1 MRCST
6 LSGFAGEPLAGT
18 AATATAWLCLEQ
30 PGPWGRDALVQSH
43 LDPELG
49 AELSRRAAGTGVR
62 ILLIRRPGKHAD
74 THAGGSRR
82 VYLASTEPGA
92 SWLEQADL
100 DAPEEALELDFEALG
115 QGRSTAFG
123 TPVADPLLLVCTNSK
138 RDVCCAL
145 YGRPIATA
153 LNLWECT
160 HTGGHRFAPTGVL
173 LPTGHLYGRL
183 DHELAEHVVTKGI
196 VADRCRGRSCFT
208 PRGRA
213 RVAGDAGRTAGA
225 AAPGQL
231 REVPGHLG
239 RAGGDGDRRAGEDLP
254 LAWAGCPGRSTSTAR
269 PASASRPSPPVTP
282 PSTPGRSTS

>member
-6 LSGFAGEPLAGT
+6 LSEFAGEPLAGT

-30 PGPWGRDALVQSH
+30 PGPWGRDALVESH

-49 AELSRRAAGTGVR
+49 AELHRRAAGTGVR

-74 THAGGSRR
+74 TGVPATRR
-82 VYLASTEPGA
+82 VYLASTKPGA

-100 DAPEEALELDFEALG
+100 AAPEEALELDFAALG
-115 QGRSTAFG
+115 EGRSTAFG
-123 TPVADPLLLVCTNSK
+123 TPVTDPLLLVCTNSK

-145 YGRPIATA
+145 YGRPIATS

-183 DHELAEHVVTKGI
+183 DHQLAQRVVTEGI

-208 PRGRA
+208 PRGQVAEVAVRA
-213 RVAGDAGRTAGA
+213 QLGETRDVLTVVGETTGSATVRHADGREWRVTLAEQ
-225 AAPGQL
+225 P
-231 REVPGHLG
+231 VP
-239 RAGGDGDRRAGEDLP
+239 P
-254 LAWAGCPGRSTSTAR
+254 R
-269 PASASRPSPPVTP
+269 PASCGKFPDIAIALVATAIDELVRVY
-282 PSTPGRSTS
+282 R

>member
-6 LSGFAGEPLAGT
+6 FSGAAGEPLAGT

-30 PGPWGRDALVQSH
+30 PGPWGRDAVVQSH

-49 AELSRRAAGTGVR
+49 AELTRRAAGTGVR

-74 THAGGSRR
+74 THVGASRR
-82 VYLASTEPGA
+82 LYLASTTPGA

-100 DAPEEALELDFEALG
+100 AAPEEVLELDFAALG

-123 TPVADPLLLVCTNSK
+123 TPVTTPLLLVCTNSK

-183 DHELAEHVVTKGI
+183 DHQLAQRVIADGI
-196 VADRCRGRSCFT
+196 TADRCRGRSCFT
-208 PRGRA
+208 PRGQVAEVAVRA
-213 RVAGDAGRTAGA
+213 RLGETRDVLTVVGETADSATVRHADGREWRVTLTE
-225 AAPGQL
+225 QT
-231 REVPGHLG
+231 VP
-239 RAGGDGDRRAGEDLP
+239 
-254 LAWAGCPGRSTSTAR
+254 AR
-269 PASASRPSPPVTP
+269 PASCGQSPDVAVALVATAIDELV
-282 PSTPGRSTS
+282 RACR

>member
-6 LSGFAGEPLAGT
+6 LSEFAGEPLAGT

-30 PGPWGRDALVQSH
+30 PGPWGRDAIVQSH

-49 AELSRRAAGTGVR
+49 AELQRRAAGTGVR
-62 ILLIRRPGKHAD
+62 ILLIRRPGRHAD
-74 THAGGSRR
+74 THVGGSRR
-82 VYLASTEPGA
+82 LYLASTKPGA

-100 DAPEEALELDFEALG
+100 DSPEEALELDFTALG

-183 DHELAEHVVTKGI
+183 DHQLAERVVTEGI

-208 PRGRA
+208 PRGQVAEVAVRA
-213 RVAGDAGRTAGA
+213 KIGETRDVLTVVSETPDSATVRHADGREWRVALIEQ
-225 AAPGQL
+225 P
-231 REVPGHLG
+231 VP
-239 RAGGDGDRRAGEDLP
+239 P
-254 LAWAGCPGRSTSTAR
+254 R
-269 PASASRPSPPVTP
+269 PASCGKFPDVAIALVATAIDELVKISR
-282 PSTPGRSTS
+282 

>member
-1 MRCST
+1 MRCSI
-6 LSGFAGEPLAGT
+6 LSDFAGEPLAGT

-30 PGPWGRDALVQSH
+30 SGPWGRDALTESH

-49 AELSRRAAGTGVR
+49 AELQRRADGTGVR

-74 THAGGSRR
+74 HHVPARR
-82 VYLASTEPGA
+82 RLYLASTKPGA

-100 DAPEEALELDFEALG
+100 TSPEEALELDFAALG
-115 QGRSTAFG
+115 AGRSTAFG
-123 TPVADPLLLVCTNSK
+123 TPVDDPLLLVCTNSK

-183 DHELAEHVVTKGI
+183 DHQLAQRVVTEGI

-208 PRGRA
+208 PRGQVAEVAVRQQIGETRDVLTVIA
-213 RVAGDAGRTAGA
+213 ETEDSATVRHADGREWRVVLTEKD
-225 AAPGQL
+225 
-231 REVPGHLG
+231 VP
-239 RAGGDGDRRAGEDLP
+239 P
-254 LAWAGCPGRSTSTAR
+254 R
-269 PASASRPSPPVTP
+269 PASCGKSPDVAIALVATAIDELVTIC
-282 PSTPGRSTS
+282 R

>member
-1 MRCST
+1 MRCSI
-6 LSGFAGEPLAGT
+6 LSEFAGEPLAGT

-30 PGPWGRDALVQSH
+30 PGPWGRDALLESH

-49 AELSRRAAGTGVR
+49 AELQRRAEGTGVR

-74 THAGGSRR
+74 DHVPARR
-82 VYLASTEPGA
+82 RLYLASARPGA

-100 DAPEEALELDFEALG
+100 ATPEEALELDFAALG
-115 QGRSTAFG
+115 AGRSTAFG
-123 TPVADPLLLVCTNSK
+123 TPVHDPLLLICTNSK

-173 LPTGHLYGRL
+173 LPTGHLYGRI
-183 DHELAEHVVTKGI
+183 DHQLAERVVTEGI

-208 PRGRA
+208 PRGQVAEVAVRRQIGETRDVLTVA
-213 RVAGDAGRTAGA
+213 AETADSATVRHSDGREWRVALAEQ
-225 AAPGQL
+225 P
-231 REVPGHLG
+231 VP
-239 RAGGDGDRRAGEDLP
+239 
-254 LAWAGCPGRSTSTAR
+254 AR
-269 PASASRPSPPVTP
+269 PASCGKSPDIAIALVATAIDELAKV
-282 PSTPGRSTS
+282 GR

>member
-6 LSGFAGEPLAGT
+6 LSDFAGEPLAGT

-30 PGPWGRDALVQSH
+30 PGPWGRDALTESH

-49 AELSRRAAGTGVR
+49 AELQRRAAGTGVR
-62 ILLIRRPGKHAD
+62 ILLIRRPGRHAD
-74 THAGGSRR
+74 DHVPARR
-82 VYLASTEPGA
+82 RLYLASAKPGA

-100 DAPEEALELDFEALG
+100 ASPEEALELDFEALG

-123 TPVADPLLLVCTNSK
+123 TPVRDPLLLICTNSK

-153 LNLWECT
+153 LHLWECT

-183 DHELAEHVVTKGI
+183 DHQLAQRVVTEGI

-208 PRGRA
+208 PRGQVAEVAVREKISEHRDVLTVVA
-213 RVAGDAGRTAGA
+213 ETPDSATVRHADGREWRVALTE
-225 AAPGQL
+225 QT
-231 REVPGHLG
+231 VP
-239 RAGGDGDRRAGEDLP
+239 
-254 LAWAGCPGRSTSTAR
+254 AR
-269 PASASRPSPPVTP
+269 PASCGKSPDIAIALVATAIDELAKVY
-282 PSTPGRSTS
+282 R

>member
-1 MRCST
+1 MRCSI
-6 LSGFAGEPLAGT
+6 LSDFAGEPLAGT

-30 PGPWGRDALVQSH
+30 PGPWGRDALLESH

-49 AELSRRAAGTGVR
+49 AELQRRAAGTGVR

-74 THAGGSRR
+74 THTPSTRR
-82 VYLASTEPGA
+82 LYLASTKPGA

-100 DAPEEALELDFEALG
+100 TAPEEALELDFEALG
-115 QGRSTAFG
+115 AGRSTAFG
-123 TPVADPLLLVCTNSK
+123 TPVADPLLLICTNSK

-173 LPTGHLYGRL
+173 LPTGHLYGRI
-183 DHELAEHVVTKGI
+183 DHQLAHRVVTEGI

-208 PRGRA
+208 PRGQVAEVAVREQIGETRDVLTVVA
-213 RVAGDAGRTAGA
+213 ETADSATVRHDDGREWRVALTKQ
-225 AAPGQL
+225 P
-231 REVPGHLG
+231 VP
-239 RAGGDGDRRAGEDLP
+239 P
-254 LAWAGCPGRSTSTAR
+254 R
-269 PASASRPSPPVTP
+269 PASCGKSPDIAIALVATAIDQLVKVY
-282 PSTPGRSTS
+282 R

>member
-6 LSGFAGEPLAGT
+6 LSAVAGEPLAGT

-30 PGPWGRDALVQSH
+30 PGPWGRDAVVQSH

-49 AELSRRAAGTGVR
+49 AELTRRAAGTGVR
-62 ILLIRRPGKHAD
+62 VLLIRRPGKHAD
-74 THAGGSRR
+74 THVDAGRR
-82 VYLASTEPGA
+82 LYLASTTPGA

-100 DAPEEALELDFEALG
+100 TAPEEVLELDFAALG

-123 TPVADPLLLVCTNSK
+123 TPVTTPLLLVCTNSK

-160 HTGGHRFAPTGVL
+160 HTGGHRFAPTGIL

-183 DHELAEHVVTKGI
+183 DHQLAERVITDGI
-196 VADRCRGRSCFT
+196 AADRCRGRSCFT
-208 PRGRA
+208 PRGQVAEVAVRA
-213 RVAGDAGRTAGA
+213 RLGETRDVLTVVGETADSATVRHADGREWRVTLTE
-225 AAPGQL
+225 QT
-231 REVPGHLG
+231 VP
-239 RAGGDGDRRAGEDLP
+239 
-254 LAWAGCPGRSTSTAR
+254 AR
-269 PASASRPSPPVTP
+269 PASCGQFPDVTVALVATAIDELVRV
-282 PSTPGRSTS
+282 SG

>member
-6 LSGFAGEPLAGT
+6 LSEFAGEPLAGT

-30 PGPWGRDALVQSH
+30 PGPWGRDAIVESH

-49 AELSRRAAGTGVR
+49 AELQRRAAGTGVR
-62 ILLIRRPGKHAD
+62 ILLIRRPGRHAD
-74 THAGGSRR
+74 TGLGGSRR
-82 VYLASTEPGA
+82 LYLASTKPGA

-100 DAPEEALELDFEALG
+100 ASPEEVLELDIAALG
-115 QGRSTAFG
+115 MGRSTAFG
-123 TPVADPLLLVCTNSK
+123 TPVGDPLLLVCTNSK

-183 DHELAEHVVTKGI
+183 DHQLAERVVTEGI
-196 VADRCRGRSCFT
+196 LADRCRGRSCFT
-208 PRGRA
+208 PRGQVAEVAVRA
-213 RVAGDAGRTAGA
+213 QISETRDVLTVVGETADSATVRHADGREWRVTLTEQ
-225 AAPGQL
+225 P
-231 REVPGHLG
+231 VP
-239 RAGGDGDRRAGEDLP
+239 P
-254 LAWAGCPGRSTSTAR
+254 R
-269 PASASRPSPPVTP
+269 PASCGKFPDIAIALVATAIEQLVKV
-282 PSTPGRSTS
+282 GR

>member
-30 PGPWGRDALVQSH
+30 PGPWGRDAVVQSH

-49 AELSRRAAGTGVR
+49 AELTRRAAGTGVR

-74 THAGGSRR
+74 THVGASRR
-82 VYLASTEPGA
+82 VYLASTTPGA

-100 DAPEEALELDFEALG
+100 AAPEEALELDFAALG
-115 QGRSTAFG
+115 EGRSTAFG
-123 TPVADPLLLVCTNSK
+123 TPVTTPLLLVCTNSK

-160 HTGGHRFAPTGVL
+160 HTGGHRFAPTGIL

-183 DHELAEHVVTKGI
+183 DHQLAERVVTDGI
-196 VADRCRGRSCFT
+196 TADRCRGRSCFT
-208 PRGRA
+208 PRGQVAEVAVRDRLGETRDVLTVVGETA
-213 RVAGDAGRTAGA
+213 DSATVRHADGREWRVTLAEQT
-225 AAPGQL
+225 
-231 REVPGHLG
+231 VP
-239 RAGGDGDRRAGEDLP
+239 P
-254 LAWAGCPGRSTSTAR
+254 R
-269 PASASRPSPPVTP
+269 PASCGQFPDVAVALVATAIDELVRVC
-282 PSTPGRSTS
+282 R

>member
-6 LSGFAGEPLAGT
+6 LSGAAGEPLAGT

-30 PGPWGRDALVQSH
+30 PGPWGRDAVVQSH

-49 AELSRRAAGTGVR
+49 AELTRRAAGTGVR

-74 THAGGSRR
+74 THVGAGRR
-82 VYLASTEPGA
+82 LYLASTTPGA

-100 DAPEEALELDFEALG
+100 AAPEEALELDFAALG
-115 QGRSTAFG
+115 EGRSTAFG
-123 TPVADPLLLVCTNSK
+123 TPVTTPLLLVCTNSK

-160 HTGGHRFAPTGVL
+160 HTGGHRFAPTGIL

-183 DHELAEHVVTKGI
+183 DHQLAERVVTGGI
-196 VADRCRGRSCFT
+196 TADRCRGRSCFT
-208 PRGRA
+208 ARGQVAEVAVRA
-213 RVAGDAGRTAGA
+213 RLGETRDVLTVVAETADSATVRHADGREWRVTLAEQ
-225 AAPGQL
+225 P
-231 REVPGHLG
+231 VP
-239 RAGGDGDRRAGEDLP
+239 
-254 LAWAGCPGRSTSTAR
+254 AR
-269 PASASRPSPPVTP
+269 PASCGQFPDVAVALVATAIDELVRVC
-282 PSTPGRSTS
+282 R

>member
-1 MRCST
+1 MRCSI
-6 LSGFAGEPLAGT
+6 LSDFAGEPLAGT

-30 PGPWGRDALVQSH
+30 PGPWGRDAIVQSH

-49 AELSRRAAGTGVR
+49 AELQRRAAGTGVR

-74 THAGGSRR
+74 DHLPATRR
-82 VYLASTEPGA
+82 LYLASAKPGA

-100 DAPEEALELDFEALG
+100 TSPEEALELDFEALG
-115 QGRSTAFG
+115 AGRSTAFG
-123 TPVADPLLLVCTNSK
+123 TPVHDPLLLVCTNSK

-183 DHELAEHVVTKGI
+183 DHQLAERVVTEGV

-208 PRGRA
+208 PRGQVAEVAVRHQIGETRDVLTVVA
-213 RVAGDAGRTAGA
+213 ETSDSATVRHTDGREWRVTLTER
-225 AAPGQL
+225 P
-231 REVPGHLG
+231 VP
-239 RAGGDGDRRAGEDLP
+239 P
-254 LAWAGCPGRSTSTAR
+254 R
-269 PASASRPSPPVTP
+269 PASCGKSPDIAIALVATAIDELAKIC
-282 PSTPGRSTS
+282 R